1 MSRLLDGVQ
10 AKEQVQKEKP
20 IVKKPAA
27 VTKIVTSDGKDKQIS
42 AKVNAKTYAMFTQIN
57 KAYGL
62 SNNST
67 LNMLISEYVRDKK
80 DVLKDEDM
88 N

>member
-10 AKEQVQKEKP
+10 AKEQEQKAKP
-20 IVKKPAA
+20 SVKKPAA
-27 VTKIVTSDGKDKQIS
+27 VTKIVASDGKDKQIS
-42 AKVNAKTYAMFTQIN
+42 AKVNEKTYAMFTKIN

-80 DVLKDEDM
+80 DILKDEDM
-88 N
+88 S

>member
-10 AKEQVQKEKP
+10 AKEKEQQAKP
-20 IVKKPAA
+20 LVKKAPAI
-27 VTKIVTSDGKDKQIS
+27 TKIAASDGKDKQIS
-42 AKVNAKTYAMFTQIN
+42 AKVNAKTYSMFTQIN

-67 LNMLISEYVRDKK
+67 LNMLISEYVREKK